1 MFFIYL
7 MTIEDEEERKSIEEL
22 YYKYRYQCFHMAKKY
37 VSSDELAED
46 MVQET
51 FVRIIKHRKEYL
63 KLSGREFEALLV
75 TIIKNLAKDEYKK
88 ARNKDIYMEDYGE
101 DIISKDISI
110 ETKVILDDELK
121 RVFEE
126 LKKMGEDVE
135 LIMYYK
141 SLKIPTNIIA
151 EMMGMSYK
159 NVEMKIYRARKKL
172 KEIFKGENYFD

>member
-1 MFFIYL
+1 
-7 MTIEDEEERKSIEEL
+7 
-22 YYKYRYQCFHMAKKY
+22 
-37 VSSDELAED
+37 
-46 MVQET
+46 
-51 FVRIIKHRKEYL
+51 
-63 KLSGREFEALLV
+63 
-75 TIIKNLAKDEYKK
+75 
-88 ARNKDIYMEDYGE
+88 
-101 DIISKDISI
+101 
-110 ETKVILDDELK
+110 LDDELK